1 MELTVPF
8 VQELAKEALTKVPDR
23 YVRLHQ
29 DRPILSSSSATTPL
43 PQLPVIDLSKLLSHD
58 LNQPELKKL
67 HYACKEWGFF
77 QLINHGVSGSLVEN
91 VKKGAEEFF
100 NLPMEEKKKFEQR
113 EGDVQGYGQAFVVS
127 EEQKLDWADMFFL
140 FTLPS
145 HIRKPHLFPSIP
157 LPFRVDLE
165 TYCEELRTLA
175 IQILDLMAYS
185 LAIDPAEI
193 RELFDQATQSTRM
206 NYYPPCPQPEL
217 VVGLNSHSDGGGLTI
232 LLQGNDVEGLQ
243 IKKYGLWIP
252 VKPLPNAFIINLGD
266 MLEMATNGI
275 YRSIEHRAMVNSEK
289 ERFSIATFYSPA
301 LNTIMNPAPSLVT
314 PNTPAVFKRISAGEY
329 FKGYL
334 AQELR
339 GKSFLN
345 SIRVQTE
352 NDQKPSELYD

>member
-206 NYYPPCPQPEL
+206 NYYPPC
-217 VVGLNSHSDGGGLTI
+217 
-232 LLQGNDVEGLQ
+232 NDVEGLQ
-243 IKKYGLWIP
+243 IKKDGLWIP